1 MMAVL
6 LVTLLAVLF
15 LFYVRSRG
23 REQAH
28 GVPSYFF
35 NAVKVYALLGEEDA
49 KVAARAAGKL
59 ATARQRTMMLDYL
72 NKRTSEL
79 LLETADQNA
88 GQNPLVI
95 VDRLLQLK
103 QEMSLQAEPTDEQPP
118 DPIPE
123 KQWLQD
129 HNQAYLRAL
138 GRGDPSVFVAQHP
151 DLFSARTTKP
161 ATAKNDEAV

>member
-1 MMAVL
+1 MNVL
-6 LVTLLAVLF
+6 LVTLLALLVLF
-15 LFYVRSRG
+15 YIRSRG
-23 REQAH
+23 RGQAY

-59 ATARQRTMMLDYL
+59 ATPRQRSMMLDYL

-79 LLETADQNA
+79 LLETAEQNA

-103 QEMSLQAEPTDEQPP
+103 QEMSLQTEPADEQAP
-118 DPIPE
+118 DLIPE

-129 HNQAYLRAL
+129 HNQAYLHAL
-138 GRGDPSVFVAQHP
+138 GRGDPSVFVARHP

-161 ATAKNDEAV
+161 VTARNDEAV